1 MKQNGFSKTDGIIL
15 AVISKEPQIDLC
27 KYISMVDAYYRIV
40 PTFEE
45 LSGTIERLQKNG
57 ILLYD
62 NGKLLCTEKSK
73 KLLTGKNRLGMTS
86 FMTKVSEKIIMFP
99 YEDECE
105 VKYAVQKT
113 EFDEAYKLY
122 KNILKSGRK
131 QWYKQNY

>member
-1 MKQNGFSKTDGIIL
+1 MI
-15 AVISKEPQIDLC
+15 
-27 KYISMVDAYYRIV
+27 DAYYRIV
-40 PTFEE
+40 VSYEE
-45 LSGTIERLQKNG
+45 LAEALEKLQKNG

-62 NGKLLCTEKSK
+62 NGKLICKEKAK
-73 KLLTGKNRLGMTS
+73 KLLAGQNRLGMTS
-86 FMTKVSEKIIMFP
+86 FMTKVSEKRIMFP

-131 QWYKQNY
+131 Q

>member
-1 MKQNGFSKTDGIIL
+1 MKQNSFSKTDGIIL

-62 NGKLLCTEKSK
+62 NGKLICKEKAK
-73 KLLTGKNRLGMTS
+73 KLLAGQNRLGMTN

-131 QWYKQNY
+131 QWHKQNY

>member
-62 NGKLLCTEKSK
+62 NG
-73 KLLTGKNRLGMTS
+73 
-86 FMTKVSEKIIMFP
+86 
-99 YEDECE
+99 
-105 VKYAVQKT
+105 
-113 EFDEAYKLY
+113 
-122 KNILKSGRK
+122 
-131 QWYKQNY
+131 

>member
-57 ILLYD
+57 ILVYD
-62 NGKLLCTEKSK
+62 NGELLCTEKSK
-73 KLLTGKNRLGMTS
+73 KLLTGQSRLGMTN
-86 FMTKVSEKIIMFP
+86 FMMKVSEKIKMFP
-99 YEDECE
+99 YSEEYE
-105 VKYAVQKT
+105 VKYTVQKT

-131 QWYKQNY
+131 QWHKRNY

>member
-57 ILLYD
+57 ILVYD
-62 NGKLLCTEKSK
+62 NGELLCTEKSK
-73 KLLTGKNRLGMTS
+73 KLLTGQSRLGMTN
-86 FMTKVSEKIIMFP
+86 FMMKVSEKIKMFP
-99 YEDECE
+99 F
-105 VKYAVQKT
+105 Q
-113 EFDEAYKLY
+113 
-122 KNILKSGRK
+122 
-131 QWYKQNY
+131 

>member
-1 MKQNGFSKTDGIIL
+1 MKQNSFSKTDGIIL

-62 NGKLLCTEKSK
+62 NGKLICKEKAK
-73 KLLTGKNRLGMTS
+73 KLLAGQNRLGMTS
-86 FMTKVSEKIIMFP
+86 FMTKVSEKIKMFP
-99 YEDECE
+99 YSEEYE
-105 VKYAVQKT
+105 VKYTVQKT

-131 QWYKQNY
+131 Q